1 MDFLGLGVAGEV
13 GAVGGFGTTGLVDVT
28 CEAEDIEAASMHKPS
43 SRASSEPRTPLV
55 SEPAPPHDS
64 LSELG
69 VLLGPE
75 LDLGPEDEV
84 APRRLE
90 AFSERSCPARSS
102 KSFIML

>member
-1 MDFLGLGVAGEV
+1 MGLGVTGEV

-43 SRASSEPRTPLV
+43 SRASSEPKTPLV

-69 VLLGPE
+69 MLLGPG
-75 LDLGPEDEV
+75 LDLGPDEEV
-84 APRRLE
+84 GP
-90 AFSERSCPARSS
+90 
-102 KSFIML
+102 